1 MAAEAVPI
9 NPAVLRWALAEDG
22 RPLDELADAA
32 DIGLGALED
41 WRDGRAAPTRGQVT
55 KLATAL
61 RRPRAVFFLP
71 TPPEQA
77 SAPPSYRH
85 PPGSPG
91 TASPAALKAFRRAR
105 RVQQAV
111 AWARSSE
118 PGVDLPRADLG
129 DPPDAT
135 AGRVREWL
143 GVSEEDQ
150 TSWRDDRDALQAWR
164 DALDD
169 RDVLVFQL
177 EIGPDE
183 VRGFSAWES
192 TAPMVALNINRV
204 SPAARVF
211 TLGHELGH
219 LALRL
224 DAACV
229 DLPPDRR
236 PVDGGVLERWCETF
250 AGSLL
255 MPEATLAQFLSARRV
270 PRGEAGLEEVKA
282 VAGRFRVSH
291 RAAAL
296 RLIDLGW
303 GEWDLYARVVA
314 LFRPREAKSVDPTK
328 EFRRPS
334 RSTSRIREY
343 GPRALSTVLS
353 AMPETYAMSVLRINW
368 PDVRQLAEKVPGVRA
383 S

>member
-1 MAAEAVPI
+1 
-9 NPAVLRWALAEDG
+9 
-22 RPLDELADAA
+22 
-32 DIGLGALED
+32 
-41 WRDGRAAPTRGQVT
+41 
-55 KLATAL
+55 
-61 RRPRAVFFLP
+61 
-71 TPPEQA
+71 
-77 SAPPSYRH
+77 
-85 PPGSPG
+85 
-91 TASPAALKAFRRAR
+91 
-105 RVQQAV
+105 
-111 AWARSSE
+111 
-118 PGVDLPRADLG
+118 
-129 DPPDAT
+129 
-135 AGRVREWL
+135 VREWL

-150 TSWRDDRDALQAWR
+150 ASWRDDRDALQAWR

-169 RDVLVFQL
+169 RDILVFQL

-183 VRGFSAWES
+183 VRGFSAWEP

-229 DLPPDRR
+229 DLPPGPR
-236 PVDGGVLERWCETF
+236 PLDGGVLERWCETF

-255 MPEATLAQFLSARRV
+255 MPEATLSQYLAARRA

-296 RLIDLGW
+296 RLIELGW

-314 LFRPREAKSVDPTK
+314 LFRPRETKSVDPTK